1 MDEPELEVDF
11 PHCPGDS
18 PACLGMLEY
27 YYCGT
32 QGPMKRLDKEIE
44 KQEKAAAA
52 KCCKRKSLNL
62 PKPSKKLALSFSLAS
77 ALDGPSIL

>member
-1 MDEPELEVDF
+1 MDEPKLEVDF

-18 PACLGMLEY
+18 AACLGMLEY
-27 YYCGT
+27 YCCGT

-44 KQEKAAAA
+44 KQEKGAAV
-52 KCCKRKSLNL
+52 KCKRKSLGL
-62 PKPSKKLALSFSLAS
+62 PKPSKNLALSFSLAS